1 MKNKKCAILF
11 FGLTRTLGDTIDSLK
26 TNLFTPL
33 HDNLIDYD
41 IFIHTY
47 KIYGKYNNM
56 WSGEKTDNYNNE
68 DVETLLNP
76 KYFIFD
82 DQQIII
88 DSINFDEYYK
98 NLGNWGGNYTSE
110 MTKYLIKNMCL
121 ALYSKKQITLLF
133 DKHMNDY
140 DYAIIIRPDTNLN
153 NKININDF
161 NELKEDN
168 IIIPIKD
175 WFDGCNDRICI
186 GKPNVISYYGK
197 LFDELKIYSETTSI
211 ISEKFLMDKLNEKSI
226 NIISK
231 DIDYTNLRIKPSWRN
246 EIKLTSNNKNKK
258 INNDKILETQHLNL
272 FRKKRQNH
280 HSSLSLVMR

>member
-11 FGLTRTLGDTIDSLK
+11 FGLTRTLGYTVDSLK

-33 HDNLIDYD
+33 HENLIDYD

-56 WSGEKTDNYNNE
+56 WSGEKIDNYINE

-76 KYFIFD
+76 KYYIFD
-82 DQQIII
+82 NQQTIT
-88 DSINFDEYYK
+88 DSIDFDGYYK
-98 NLGNWGGNYTSE
+98 KLGNWTGMTTE

-133 DKHMNDY
+133 DKHINDY
-140 DYAIIIRPDTNLN
+140 DYAIIIRPDTKLN
-153 NKININDF
+153 TKININDF
-161 NELKEDN
+161 NELNEDN

-186 GKPNVISYYGK
+186 GKPNVISYCGK

-211 ISEKFLMDKLNEKSI
+211 ISEKFFMDKINEKSI
-226 NIISK
+226 NIIPK
-231 DIDYTNLRIKPSWRN
+231 DIEYNNLRIKTSCSN
-246 EIKLTSNNKNKK
+246 LVKLTTNNKNKK
-258 INNDKILETQHLNL
+258 INNDRTLETQPLNL